1 MKVIASLLAFVCLSM
16 LAWAQPGNDDC
27 SDAIAL
33 VPVPGS
39 PLPTGNLIRDAA
51 GAQPQFPPLYCEGI
65 TSGNALDV
73 WFKFVATQA
82 SHQIYVY
89 PSSGYDPAVFLYQ
102 GGCTSLSYMRCSD
115 HGGGNGYPETI
126 SYNNLVPGTT
136 YRIRVYDYDN
146 TNTPTFNSTTF
157 DIWVLTPST
166 NGSTSLSLSATILNF
181 GQVQLGMSSS
191 LDVTVSNTGSTD
203 LIVDAIDYSGSGF
216 TGPSSL
222 PNILPNGSFPLTVS
236 FEPLAVGASSG
247 SLTLHS
253 TASSSPDIV
262 NLTGTGSNVPTAQ
275 IDVSPNS
282 LAFGSIQQGTSS
294 QPQQMVISNSGNA
307 NLVVSQ
313 IVMPTGYT
321 KNWSGGTIL
330 PGNSQTVDIT
340 FSPTT
345 VASYNGVIQVLSN
358 SPAVNVPISGNGI
371 AGVPTT
377 ITGSVKDMEV
387 VYGNSTVVNT
397 AIGNCTVR
405 LKNLQGSV
413 IATTTTNVTGGFSFS
428 APSYAPYKVE
438 AILVD
443 GIHGYQVGK
452 NNVYPGTNA
461 QILIP
466 RKINNQ
472 IDVLLDNL
480 ENSLQVH
487 IEEYNWTR
495 HVDGY
500 NTSAAAA
507 VVTDFST
514 FDDAFSNV
522 QANLTRLYLSMQFLT
537 RYYES
542 AAEIGDEISKNLAA
556 SLGIIGRLYG
566 VIDKL
571 EFLSNNYVVLRFVYE
586 PALLLLEFAGE
597 GAKFLASRF
606 VSHLA
611 VPMRSV
617 VQSNLDYN
625 IDLLIFGLDVNVGSG
640 INVITTAVGN
650 AVSNLTPFMV
660 NRIYVRPTQQYLNSA
675 SNLAGNL
682 NQNYQYSNSGAIH
695 RTKIAIPIEQSHA
708 SSIKMYME
716 DLYWANDISQKI
728 YAISAGV
735 SGILALT
742 GVGGTAVPFI
752 MAFAE
757 GMSLGGYACTA
768 SATISGVIEWGHLKN
783 QLAYGIN
790 QVAFQKQPRPLGFLS
805 AAQHLAGI
813 ADLSTSIQEYQ
824 AVLQDVIYKA
834 DYSQEAAMFAQLET
848 LAEKHRLVNLEI
860 QASMAPILAASPTLM
875 DSLPSFQSSFADQ
888 FITPLYEMNSK
899 QIGLYLRFL
908 ALISDTSNY
917 SINTE
922 IVAEGNAVIGAMNSA
937 QIAITQFSNQAIGV
951 PVPAY
956 VEVVGS
962 RWNKW
967 MPASSSQTLTI
978 QYKNYGNVPLVNA
991 YAKLTT
997 SGGFVGNGDS
1007 IYLGTIPAFGEDSL
1021 VYSIQAPSYDTT
1033 AGYEWI
1039 MNSDNGYGAGTGG
1052 VLSTAEALGAALPG
1066 PTLGL
1071 NFTVSPNPA
1080 DASVAVG
1087 LEGLPKGDVVA
1098 RVYDLRGAL
1107 LSETHH
1113 RCGAGN
1119 CAFEFGTRSLAEG
1132 MYVVEVVTSIGKGSK
1147 KINVQHN

>member
-1 MKVIASLLAFVCLSM
+1 M
-16 LAWAQPGNDDC
+16 AQPSNDNC
-27 SDAIAL
+27 SGAITL
-33 VPVPGS
+33 TPVPVSNPGS
-39 PLPTGNLIRDAA
+39 GFHADAA
-51 GAQPQFPPLYCEGI
+51 GATPQFPTMICDTYWSQTG
-65 TSGNALDV
+65 LDV
-73 WFKFVATQA
+73 FFKFVASQS
-82 SHQIYVY
+82 SHIIKVD
-89 PSSGYDPAVFLYQ
+89 PSWGYDPAVFLYR
-102 GGCTSLSYMRCSD
+102 GSCTSPVFMECSD
-115 HGGGNGYPETI
+115 DGGGNGQEEWI
-126 SYNNLVPGTT
+126 NYNGFTPGST
-136 YRIRVYDYDN
+136 YYIKVYDYDN
-146 TNTPTFNSTTF
+146 TTTPNFFSTDF
-157 DIWVLTPST
+157 DIWVQSPNI
-166 NGSTSLSLSATILNF
+166 NGNADLSLNTTSVNF
-181 GQVQLGMSSS
+181 GNVQLGMTSAQT
-191 LDVTVSNTGSTD
+191 VTVTNNGNADLMVSN
-203 LIVDAIDYSGSGF
+203 IDYNGSGF
-216 TGPSSL
+216 SGPPSL
-222 PNILPNGSFPLTVS
+222 PVISPNGSFSLNLSFAPTSTGTVN
-236 FEPLAVGASSG
+236 G
-247 SLTLHS
+247 SATIHS
-253 TASSSPDIV
+253 NSSPTTDIISLSGV
-262 NLTGTGSNVPTAQ
+262 GSNVPSAQ
-275 IDVSPNS
+275 IDVSPGS
-282 LAFGSIQQGTSS
+282 LVFGSIQQGTSS
-294 QPQQMVISNSGNA
+294 QAQQIVISNTGNA

-313 IVMPTGYT
+313 IVLPTGYT
-321 KNWSGGTIL
+321 KNWSGGTISS
-330 PGNSQTVDIT
+330 GNSHTVDIT

-345 VASYNGVIQVLSN
+345 VAAYNGAIQVLSN
-358 SPAVNVPISGNGI
+358 SPTVSVPISGNGI

-377 ITGSVKDMEV
+377 ITGNVKDIEV
-387 VYGNSTVVNT
+387 VYGNSTVVNA

-413 IATTTTNVTGGFSFS
+413 IATTTTNGTGWFSFS
-428 APSYAPYKVE
+428 TPSYAPYKVE
-438 AILVD
+438 ATLTD
-443 GIHGYQVGK
+443 GLRAYQVGK
-452 NNVYPGTNA
+452 NNVYPGSNA

-472 IDVLLDNL
+472 IVILLDNL
-480 ENSLQVH
+480 ENNLQVH

-500 NTSAAAA
+500 NTDAAAA
-507 VVTDFST
+507 VLTDFST

-542 AAEIGDEISKNLAA
+542 AAEIGDEISKNLVAT
-556 SLGIIGRLYG
+556 LGIIGRVFG
-566 VIDKL
+566 VIKKFNKL
-571 EFLSNNYVVLRFVYE
+571 TENSAILRALYR

-640 INVITTAVGN
+640 INVINTAVGN

-660 NRIYVRPTQQYLNSA
+660 NRIYVRPTQQYLNAA
-675 SNLAGNL
+675 SGLAANL

-708 SSIKMYME
+708 SSIKLYME
-716 DLYWANDISQKI
+716 NLYWANDISQKI
-728 YAISAGV
+728 YAVSAGV
-735 SGILALT
+735 SGILVLT
-742 GVGGTAVPFI
+742 GVGAAAVPFI

-768 SATISGVIEWGHLKN
+768 GATICGVIEWGHLKN
-783 QLAYGIN
+783 QVASGIN
-790 QVAFQKQPRPLGFLS
+790 QVAFQKQARPSGFLS

-813 ADLSTSIQEYQ
+813 TDLSTSIQEYQ
-824 AVLQDVIYKA
+824 TVLQDVISKA

-860 QASMAPILAASPTLM
+860 QACMAPILAASPTLM
-875 DSLPSFQSSFADQ
+875 DSLPSFQSIFSDQ
-888 FITPLYEMNSK
+888 FMTPLYEMNTK
-899 QIGLYLRFL
+899 QIGLYLQFV

-917 SINTE
+917 SINTD

-937 QIAITQFSNQAIGV
+937 QIAITQFSNQTIGV

-978 QYKNYGNVPLVNA
+978 KYKNYGNVALSNA

-997 SGGFVGNGDS
+997 TGGFATAGDS
-1007 IYLGTIPAFGEDSL
+1007 IYLGSIPAFGEDSL

-1033 AGYEWI
+1033 AGFEWI

-1052 VLSTAEALGAALPG
+1052 VLSTNEALGSGRAVTNQALD
-1066 PTLGL
+1066 
-1071 NFTVSPNPA
+1071 FEVSPNPA
-1080 DASVAVG
+1080 DASVLVSLLGATRG
-1087 LEGLPKGDVVA
+1087 EVVV
-1098 RVYDLRGAL
+1098 RVYDMRGAL
-1107 LSETHH
+1107 LLEDHSQCRTNQCSIELQ
-1113 RCGAGN
+1113 
-1119 CAFEFGTRSLAEG
+1119 TRGLAEG
-1132 MYVVEVVTSIGKGSK
+1132 MYLVEVVTAGRKGSK